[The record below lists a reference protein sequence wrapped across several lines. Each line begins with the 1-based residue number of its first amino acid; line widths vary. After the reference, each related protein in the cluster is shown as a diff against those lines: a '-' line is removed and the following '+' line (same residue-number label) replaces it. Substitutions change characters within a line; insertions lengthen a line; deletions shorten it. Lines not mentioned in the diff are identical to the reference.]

1 MGLFIEFFCVVCD
14 VFLAS
19 VDLFK
24 VLPRSGG
31 WVSTPLGG
39 WCAWIGRWFV
49 FAAPSTPG
57 RGNRRPRGAAPPG
70 GRHWCGLSGVR
81 GGGRGADRR
90 RHLPRGPRGPPNP
103 GSCVWGWGG
112 GRCPAHL
119 RPELCL
125 DQGLGGLG
133 AATVSRSPPPGPSKP
148 LAKTLFLV

>member
-112 GRCPAHL
+112 GTVSGTSTSR
-119 RPELCL
+119 
-125 DQGLGGLG
+125 
-133 AATVSRSPPPGPSKP
+133 TVSRPRVRGAGGGDSVAFPAPGP
-148 LAKTLFLV
+148 L